1 MKDNLRKKLRIIY
14 GEPPEELE
22 GLIHRQIL
30 SLPDSEGGE
39 ITMKK
44 PIKLRIAIVIG
55 ILMGI
60 MAIAYAATNWINLN
74 WKGEEAENT
83 PRMQETQNMDLITQ
97 MNNALF
103 EVPDEYYGVVVS
115 ENSED
120 VTSRYK
126 LSRSESLSVLDGIP
140 LMRVP
145 DISFSG
151 TTEVELDF
159 QCGEHGEYVLAD
171 EEENNGFTLRKYA
184 IAPENEVVTGYL
196 VQYWE
201 NEKVVKSIQSRL
213 TPSKTHTFSFRAEGN
228 VDTQVVTAPGMDEA
242 LWITRNGKTSLK
254 MIRKLEQPV
263 TVKAAPESSLGEFDG
278 TIAYGYELITVNN
291 FTFDECEQYFQ
302 VAIP

>member
-1 MKDNLRKKLRIIY
+1 
-14 GEPPEELE
+14 
-22 GLIHRQIL
+22 
-30 SLPDSEGGE
+30 
-39 ITMKK
+39 MKK
-44 PIKLRIAIVIG
+44 PIKFRIAIAIAA
-55 ILMGI
+55 LMGI
-60 MAIAYAATNWINLN
+60 MAIAYAATNWVNLN
-74 WKGEEAENT
+74 WKGEKVENA
-83 PRMQETQNMDLITQ
+83 PREQESQDMDLITK
-97 MNNALF
+97 MNSALF
-103 EVPDEYYGVVVS
+103 GAPDEYYCVVLS
-115 ENSED
+115 KSSED
-120 VTSRYK
+120 VSTRTK
-126 LSRSESLSVLDGIP
+126 LSRSDSLSALDGIP

-151 TTEVELDF
+151 TTEVELDY

-213 TPSKTHTFSFRAEGN
+213 TPSKTHTFSFHAEGN
-228 VDTQVVTAPGMDEA
+228 VDTQVVTVPGMDEA